1 MKSIHTKDFKAGK
14 KFSIKDTPTVTDI
27 NASDSTKKYEL
38 KEVSKALGKLQDKMY
53 ANNRYGVLIVLQGM
67 DTSGKD
73 SLIKQV
79 FKNFNAR
86 GVNVFSFKQ
95 PTSAELEH
103 DYLWRHYLA
112 LPEKGKFAVFNRSH
126 YENVLVSRVHPDI
139 LLKENLPGIE
149 TVGDVPSGLWHE
161 RYEQINNFE
170 KHITQNGTIVLK
182 FFLHISKEEQR
193 RRLLRR
199 LNLKSHN
206 WKFSPADLD
215 ERQVWDEYQEYYE
228 ETICSTTHPHAPWYI
243 IPADDKCMAR
253 LLVAKAILKELEK
266 YNFHEPDV
274 NEEVLENINTYK
286 KKLESESPPTPK
298 GGA

>member
-1 MKSIHTKDFKAGK
+1 MKNIHLKDFKAGE
-14 KFSIKDTPTVTDI
+14 KFSITDVPTVVDI
-27 NASDSTKKYEL
+27 SASDSDKKEEL
-38 KEVSKALGKLQDKMY
+38 RGISKTLGKLQDKMY

-86 GVNVFSFKQ
+86 GVNVYSFKQ

-103 DYLWRHYLA
+103 DYLWRHYIA

-126 YENVLVSRVHPDI
+126 YENVLVSRVHPEL

-149 TVGDVPSGLWHE
+149 SIDEVPAELWKQ
-161 RYEQINNFE
+161 RYKQINNFE

-193 RRLLRR
+193 QRLLRR

-215 ERQVWDEYQEYYE
+215 ERQLWDKYQEFYE
-228 ETICSTTHPHAPWYI
+228 ETIQNTTHPHAPWYI

-253 LLVAKAILKELEK
+253 VLVAKAILKELEK

-274 NEEVLENINTYK
+274 NEEVLENISKYK
-286 KKLESESPPTPK
+286 KKLESESPK
-298 GGA
+298 GGV